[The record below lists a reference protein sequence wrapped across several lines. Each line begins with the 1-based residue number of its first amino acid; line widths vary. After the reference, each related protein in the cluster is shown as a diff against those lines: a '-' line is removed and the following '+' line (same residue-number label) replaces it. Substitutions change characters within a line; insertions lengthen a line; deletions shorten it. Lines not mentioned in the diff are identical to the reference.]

1 MHVYIYVCE
10 AIYSNDAWS
19 SLSCCCFVIDCPLS
33 SLFVTVD
40 LHFTSTYAHMHLPQ
54 LTYSACV
61 FCASNFRPPFNPTP
75 SLPHRYILV
84 DWLFEVAE
92 MKEFPSETVHLAV
105 SLVDRYLQ
113 LRDVKRTKL
122 QLVGISAILLAARWM
137 GPLIITIREAAWLTD
152 NTYKYE
158 QVVRMMG
165 EVLAVFRGDLRV
177 CLY

>member
-1 MHVYIYVCE
+1 
-10 AIYSNDAWS
+10 
-19 SLSCCCFVIDCPLS
+19 
-33 SLFVTVD
+33 
-40 LHFTSTYAHMHLPQ
+40 
-54 LTYSACV
+54 
-61 FCASNFRPPFNPTP
+61 
-75 SLPHRYILV
+75 
-84 DWLFEVAE
+84 

-137 GPLIITIREAAWLTD
+137 GTLIITIREAAWLTD

>member
-1 MHVYIYVCE
+1 MVC
-10 AIYSNDAWS
+10 ATFHS
-19 SLSCCCFVIDCPLS
+19 
-33 SLFVTVD
+33 
-40 LHFTSTYAHMHLPQ
+40 
-54 LTYSACV
+54 
-61 FCASNFRPPFNPTP
+61 TP
-75 SLPHRYILV
+75 SATHRYILV

-92 MKEFPSETVHLAV
+92 MKEFPPETVHLAV

-177 CLY
+177 CLRWCTVCRICGYLCMQHAGRLPEAYYYVCKRLSKQWLAWCLLSHSAFSLVNFKL

>member
-1 MHVYIYVCE
+1 
-10 AIYSNDAWS
+10 
-19 SLSCCCFVIDCPLS
+19 
-33 SLFVTVD
+33 
-40 LHFTSTYAHMHLPQ
+40 
-54 LTYSACV
+54 
-61 FCASNFRPPFNPTP
+61 
-75 SLPHRYILV
+75 
-84 DWLFEVAE
+84 

-177 CLY
+177 CLCM

>member
-1 MHVYIYVCE
+1 
-10 AIYSNDAWS
+10 
-19 SLSCCCFVIDCPLS
+19 
-33 SLFVTVD
+33 
-40 LHFTSTYAHMHLPQ
+40 
-54 LTYSACV
+54 
-61 FCASNFRPPFNPTP
+61 
-75 SLPHRYILV
+75 
-84 DWLFEVAE
+84 